1 MTNNLSHLPIS
12 ARVRLDQL
20 KRLKETSEADGLTE
34 VQKVMADHL
43 LSSASLNVFRRQVI
57 EEMVASGYIDEE
69 IKLAFSDPD
78 SPYSILLE
86 GLKADHLNSIFQ
98 QAIRHV
104 KKARR
109 KLGQDQYRQ
118 EFIQQQYRLMDATF
132 EALASADAGHHK
144 VLLEFANDRSEALA
158 VANGVRFLRGGRAT
172 TKQGKDEETE
182 DNQPTSEPDAPA
194 DTDTDTPDWDK
205 EFIADEGDE
214 GGK

>member
-20 KRLKETSEADGLTE
+20 KRLKETNEADGLTE

-86 GLKADHLNSIFQ
+86 GLKANNLNAIFQ

-104 KKARR
+104 KQARR

-144 VLLEFANDRSEALA
+144 ALLEFANDRSEALA

-194 DTDTDTPDWDK
+194 DTDTPDWDK